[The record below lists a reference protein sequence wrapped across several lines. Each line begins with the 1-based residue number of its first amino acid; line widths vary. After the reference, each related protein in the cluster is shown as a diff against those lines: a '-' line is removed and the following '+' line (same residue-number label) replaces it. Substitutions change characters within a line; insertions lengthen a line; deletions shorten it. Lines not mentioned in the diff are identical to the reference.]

1 MTNGTTLQEDP
12 AKRIDDFTLEE
23 RLPDGNDFGVDGG
36 FFLEDGFGPGDGGLA
51 DFVDMPTVSDITL
64 DQPNK
69 TPERE
74 EEAKKQGQWVN
85 FVCEE
90 LVTDILYSTDE
101 SDKETPME
109 VDQPPGGDEHTPGK
123 VT

>member
-1 MTNGTTLQEDP
+1 LYAILCSLQISDLTNGTTLPDDP
-12 AKRIDDFTLEE
+12 SKRINDFTLEE
-23 RLPDGNDFGVDGG
+23 RLPDANDFGVDGG

-74 EEAKKQGQWVN
+74 EGEKGQGQWIKLT
-85 FVCEE
+85 FGRK
-90 LVTDILYSTDE
+90 LADI
-101 SDKETPME
+101 
-109 VDQPPGGDEHTPGK
+109 
-123 VT
+123 